1 MRNLE
6 EVTEQEMKL
15 AYENT
20 PALREY
26 FTWEQ
31 VKENPSLIITL
42 KNQVIAKE
50 ENKMEIQTGTN
61 NVFVLPVVAR
71 MPLIAHTPLPAPA
84 PSPKKEIRRSTITL
98 DEKQIGKV
106 LNAVVLSR
114 NCLMSFSLGDAL
126 RSEALADLAE
136 AQKILK
142 SFFEPRA

>member
-6 EVTEQEMKL
+6 EVTEEEMKT
-15 AYENT
+15 AFENT
-20 PALREY
+20 PVLCEH

-31 VKENPSLIITL
+31 VKENPALVISL

-50 ENKMEIQTGTN
+50 ENKMEIQTGH
-61 NVFVLPVVAR
+61 NVYVLPVVAR
-71 MPLIAHTPLPAPA
+71 MPLIATAPLPAPA

-98 DEKQIGKV
+98 DEKQIAKIR
-106 LNAVVLSR
+106 NAVILGR
-114 NCLMSFSLGDAL
+114 NCLMSFNLGDAA

-142 SFFEPRA
+142 SFHEPRV